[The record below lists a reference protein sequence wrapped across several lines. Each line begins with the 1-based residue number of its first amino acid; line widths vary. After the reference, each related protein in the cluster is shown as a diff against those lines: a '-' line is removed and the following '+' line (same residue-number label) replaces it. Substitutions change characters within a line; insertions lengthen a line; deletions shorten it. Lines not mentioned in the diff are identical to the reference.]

1 MWMIFLGT
9 FASGSCQITNKNKFD
24 ENLLQ
29 SSASRFLTA
38 KKKTLKNR
46 TFQPPAPGWLPDP
59 TDLRTWGVPQ
69 ILQMETT
76 LPGNLK
82 RGKELQFLA
91 GWRGCGPDLLPPAPG
106 NFPVQPLQPPA
117 PSSQLTSHYGC
128 FWFYLSIYFGRASE
142 LFEIPRYHRWR
153 KIGVAL
159 LAARNTSPTTAIG
172 SKTWNCIVIADVRFK
187 L

>member
-1 MWMIFLGT
+1 
-9 FASGSCQITNKNKFD
+9 
-24 ENLLQ
+24 
-29 SSASRFLTA
+29 
-38 KKKTLKNR
+38 
-46 TFQPPAPGWLPDP
+46 
-59 TDLRTWGVPQ
+59 
-69 ILQMETT
+69 METT

-117 PSSQLTSHYGC
+117 SSSQLTSHHGC
-128 FWFYLSIYFGRASE
+128 YWFYLSIYFGRASE

-172 SKTWNCIVIADVRFK
+172 SKTWNCIVIAECRCENLNFRDREEWFPGRRLTASRLKESGKHLAVELQQIVNWDRLSLTTSAEF
-187 L
+187 LLQAGE